1 MKKAAFKYAFPY
13 TLPIAAGFLV
23 LGISY
28 GLLMTMSG
36 FSFWYPFFMSIFIFA
51 GSMEFLTIDLL
62 LSSFALLSAFL
73 LALLVNAR
81 HLFYGV
87 SLLDKYRGAGPK
99 KLYMIYG
106 LCDESFSINVGVD
119 VPSNIDRGWFYF
131 FVTLLNHMY
140 WVFGSSI
147 GALFGSLID
156 IKLEGLD
163 FVMVALFVVMFLNQ
177 WMQTKDHRYSLLG
190 LIVPFVSLLIFGD
203 SLFLV
208 VSMVALVVC
217 ILWMERDHR

>member
-1 MKKAAFKYAFPY
+1 
-13 TLPIAAGFLV
+13 
-23 LGISY
+23 
-28 GLLMTMSG
+28 
-36 FSFWYPFFMSIFIFA
+36 
-51 GSMEFLTIDLL
+51 MEFLTIDLL
-62 LSSFALLSAFL
+62 LSSFAPLSAFL

-87 SLLDKYRGAGPK
+87 SLLDKYRGAGLK

-177 WMQTKDHRYSLLG
+177 WIQSQDHRYSLLG
-190 LIVPFVSLLIFGD
+190 LIVPFVSLLVFGD